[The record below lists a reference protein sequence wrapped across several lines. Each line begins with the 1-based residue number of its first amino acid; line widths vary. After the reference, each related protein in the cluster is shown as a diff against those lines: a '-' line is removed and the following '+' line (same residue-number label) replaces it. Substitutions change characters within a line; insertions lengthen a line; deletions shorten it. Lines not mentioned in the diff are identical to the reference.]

1 MAETTTTQAPS
12 IGLARWQVRTV
23 LTVLLTGQLLS
34 ALDQTIVG
42 TALPTMVGDLGRL
55 DDFSLVVT
63 SYILTSTVATAI
75 YGKLADL
82 YGAKSMYISA
92 IAIFVLGS
100 LLVGFSNNVPEMV
113 AFRAVQGLG
122 AGGLVTLAFT
132 ISATVVPPRQ
142 IGRVQGIVG
151 GMYALAS
158 LIGPL
163 IGGTFTQYLSWRWC
177 FFMNVPIGVLALVAL
192 ALRLKLPATR
202 REHTVDYLGAFLLV
216 AGMAALLLVMIWGGA
231 RYAWGS
237 PQILGLIALS
247 VVLAVLFLIQERN
260 TREPI
265 VPLRIFRQSSIAA
278 AIVITF
284 VIGVAT
290 IGAYFFLPLYLQVVR
305 GDGPTRGGLQLL
317 PLMIAVMIG
326 SGGSGWLM
334 SIIGRAKAVIV
345 LGAAIMSVSLLL
357 FAQLDSS
364 TPAWRLWV
372 YEIVMGIGMGMVIS
386 KLIIVVQNSADR
398 RDIGTV
404 TAQTTFFRLIGSSIG
419 TAVFGAVLTARMRF
433 WQERL
438 LTDQAVS
445 GLPRGANVVYTDPAS
460 IRHIGATAPQ
470 VHAQVIEVF
479 GKSLQT
485 VFLVAF
491 PIMLVAFVLTWFLPK
506 TTLRAGDHA
515 QGTGQPDA
523 QGTGRPDAPK
533 TAPN

>member
-1 MAETTTTQAPS
+1 MVESTTAKAPS

-42 TALPTMVGDLGRL
+42 TALPTMVGELGKL

-63 SYILTSTVATAI
+63 SYLVTSTVATAI

-82 YGAKSMYISA
+82 YGAKPMYISA

-100 LLVGFSNNVPEMV
+100 LLVGFSDNVPEMV

-163 IGGTFTQYLSWRWC
+163 IGGTFTQYVSWRWC
-177 FFMNVPIGVLALVAL
+177 FFINVPIGVLALVAL
-192 ALRLKLPATR
+192 SLRLKLPAPR
-202 REHTVDYLGAFLLV
+202 REHTVDYSGAFLLV
-216 AGMAALLLVMIWGGA
+216 AGIAALLLVMIWGGT

-247 VVLAVLFLIQERN
+247 IVLTVLFVLRES
-260 TREPI
+260 TAREPL
-265 VPLRIFRQSSIAA
+265 VPLRIFRQPSIAT

-326 SGGSGWLM
+326 SGGSGWIM
-334 SIIGRAKAVIV
+334 SIVGRAKAVIV
-345 LGAAIMSVSLLL
+345 LGAGIMSVSLLL
-357 FAQLDSS
+357 FSQLDAS
-364 TPAWRLWV
+364 TPAWRLWA
-372 YEIVMGIGMGMVIS
+372 YEVVMGIGMGMVIS

-404 TAQTTFFRLIGSSIG
+404 TAQTAFFRLIGSSIG
-419 TAVFGAVLTARMRF
+419 TAAFGAVLTARMRF
-433 WQERL
+433 WQGRL
-438 LTDQAVS
+438 LTEQAI
-445 GLPRGANVVYTDPAS
+445 GRLPHGANAVYTDPAS
-460 IRHIGATAPQ
+460 IRRIGSTAPQ
-470 VHAQVIEVF
+470 VHAQVVEVF

-491 PIMLVAFVLTWFLPK
+491 PIMLVAFVLTWFLPD
-506 TTLRAGDHA
+506 TTLRTGDHA
-515 QGTGQPDA
+515 HGAGKSHA
-523 QGTGRPDAPK
+523 QAGGRPDTPE
-533 TAPN
+533 TAPS